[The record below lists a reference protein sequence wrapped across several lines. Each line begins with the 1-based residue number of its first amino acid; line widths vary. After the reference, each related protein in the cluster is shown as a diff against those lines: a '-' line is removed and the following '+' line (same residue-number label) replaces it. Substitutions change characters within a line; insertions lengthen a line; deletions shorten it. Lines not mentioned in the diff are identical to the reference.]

1 MKNIYQHRHEYR
13 ASRRSSV
20 VFMAVSFLITG
31 VMISNAVQAI
41 PAFARKY
48 QAECSSCHSAWP
60 ALNATGRKFK
70 ENGYRLT
77 RDEKPGFMNWDQ
89 TLPVA
94 AMIKARPYQ
103 NSDKGERKT
112 RALNE
117 VELMAAGA
125 MANDLSGWFEL
136 EAEDDTGFNAEV
148 KSAALGY
155 HPSAA
160 ANLRFSWGALLGS
173 DPYDVYSDSR
183 RLSSNRA
190 SVYGQ
195 PFGGADAGGR
205 LRDSRQNIS
214 LYGRP
219 IERLFYSV
227 IYSGVAGDNEGEG
240 SSALSGRL
248 AVDVSPNT
256 MIGLTVIHGRCM
268 ETNTNCSVEMD
279 FTRNGIDAQAD
290 IGNIRLMG
298 ALLRASDDNGTPVAD
313 DNTAAYIE
321 ARYTF
326 MDQGSPS
333 FVPLLRLDSYE
344 KNNGR
349 DNYDEVTAQLAYYLA
364 ENARGSIEYW
374 RVNGPTSAT
383 DDSTVTLQVEVG
395 F

>member
-1 MKNIYQHRHEYR
+1 MKKVCLNIQNVSLPGR
-13 ASRRSSV
+13 SRIALMSISMLV
-20 VFMAVSFLITG
+20 AG
-31 VMISNAVQAI
+31 VIFSNAVQAI

-125 MANDLSGWFEL
+125 MANDFSGWFEL

-240 SSALSGRL
+240 SNALSGRL

-268 ETNTNCSVEMD
+268 ETNANCSVEMD

-349 DNYDEVTAQLAYYLA
+349 DNYDEVTA
-364 ENARGSIEYW
+364 
-374 RVNGPTSAT
+374 
-383 DDSTVTLQVEVG
+383 
-395 F
+395 